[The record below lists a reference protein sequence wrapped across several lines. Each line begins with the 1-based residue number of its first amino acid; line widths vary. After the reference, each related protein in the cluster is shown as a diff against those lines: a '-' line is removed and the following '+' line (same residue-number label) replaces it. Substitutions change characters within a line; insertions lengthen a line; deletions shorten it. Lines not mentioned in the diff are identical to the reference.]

1 LEDILE
7 NMAMRRSPLGLLVCA
22 ATLFLAFGPA
32 ARLSAQLPVPY
43 QKAPDYQSDVSG
55 VSTGGEFADINRDG
69 WPDLVIANGNDMQ
82 RQDVVVYYNK
92 GDGTFPT
99 NPDWRSGDID
109 YHGHLDVGDVNGD
122 GWPDVVVSTFLGPR
136 RFGDPGMVKLYL
148 NDGKGRLGTL
158 PAWTSSDRFYSFSL
172 ALGDVDL
179 DGDLD
184 LAVATGEP
192 YYDPPD
198 YDRVYLNNGGTLSAL
213 PVWKSATKTHC
224 LDVGWCDVD
233 GDGDLDLAFVGA
245 KGPDLLYYN
254 QGGVLPTVA
263 GWTSTDGGT
272 ARNGNSITFADVDG
286 DGRIDLI
293 TSDNS
298 QLSGR
303 GTFRVYRNL
312 GATFTS
318 TPWWESLKFHNG
330 YTSAVRFLDFDRDG
344 DADLVAGGWW
354 TQTAW
359 YRNAS
364 GVLPTSPSW
373 ETTGT
378 SVVEAIFF
386 ADVNRDGLRPVS
398 GESKAVGG
406 GRKLFTF
413 AHGPV
418 EALVQVKADG
428 APLKPNQFAFHRAG
442 GWISVKNAPSTSL
455 TLDYVYSEAADLG
468 ISNWDNNKGNYLFV
482 RDPVV
487 KISVTPPSKSQFR
500 AGELIQWTDH
510 FQVTTASWQYALYR
524 SFLDLPGSYGTLPLL
539 FAGARLPGGWGTPLP
554 LLLPVPSPFPP
565 QLLGKYVYR
574 AELLGPDLKTVMS
587 KASFTFEIVP

>member
-1 LEDILE
+1 VEDI
-7 NMAMRRSPLGLLVCA
+7 AMRRTTFGLLACV
-22 ATLFLAFGPA
+22 ATLTSVLVATAP
-32 ARLSAQLPVPY
+32 LPAQLPVPY
-43 QKAPDYQSDVSG
+43 PKTPGYESDRTG

-69 WPDLVIANGNDMQ
+69 WPDLVIANGNDIY
-82 RQDVVVYYNK
+82 RQNVVVYYNK

-99 NPDWRSGDID
+99 NPDWQSSDVD

-122 GWPDVVVSTFLGPR
+122 GWPDVVVSVFLGPR
-136 RFGDPGMVKLYL
+136 KWGDPGRAKLYL
-148 NDGKGRLGTL
+148 NDGKGQLIKT
-158 PAWTSSDRFYSFSL
+158 PAWSTADGFFSFSL

-192 YYDPPD
+192 YQDPPD
-198 YDRVYLNNGGTLSAL
+198 YDRVYLNNGGVLSTLPA
-213 PVWKSATKTHC
+213 WKSATKTHC

-254 QGGVLPTVA
+254 QRGVLPTVA

-286 DGRIDLI
+286 DGRIDLV

-312 GATFTS
+312 GATFTA
-318 TPWWESLKFHNG
+318 TPWWESLRFHNG
-330 YTSAVRFLDFDRDG
+330 YTSAARLLDFDRDG
-344 DADLVAGGWW
+344 DADLVGGGWW

-359 YRNAS
+359 YPNAN

-378 SVVEAIFF
+378 SVVESIFF
-386 ADVNRDGLRPVS
+386 ADVNRDGLRTVR
-398 GESKAVGG
+398 GESKTVGG
-406 GRKLFTF
+406 GRKLFAF
-413 AHGPV
+413 ARGPV
-418 EALVQVKADG
+418 EALLQITADG
-428 APLKPNQFAFHRAG
+428 TPLKPGQFAFHRTG
-442 GWISVKNAPSTSL
+442 GWVSLQAAPTMSL
-455 TLDYVYSEAADLG
+455 ALDYVYSEAPDLG
-468 ISNWDNNKGNYLFV
+468 ISNWDSDKGNYLFV

-487 KISVTPPSKSQFR
+487 KVTVTPPSKSQFR
-500 AGELIQWTDH
+500 AGELIRWTDN
-510 FQVTTASWQYALYR
+510 FQVTTMSPQYALYR

-539 FAGARLPGGWGTPLP
+539 YGGAKLPGGWGTPLP
-554 LLLPVPSPFPP
+554 LLLPVPNPFPP
-565 QLLGKYVYR
+565 QLLGKYAYR
-574 AELLGPDLKTVMS
+574 AELLGPDLKTIIS
-587 KASFTFEIVP
+587 KASFAFEIVK